1 MDKVNELM
9 AYAAQFK
16 FVEGVTPLSHIYWP
30 IGGSILYVIMI
41 TVLPMWMKNRE
52 PFKFKFLLSAHNI
65 FLSVL
70 SFFMCLGVM
79 YNILPYY
86 FKGGWTELICDPL
99 NHMSRGTHVFWY
111 YIFYLSKYYEFFDTM
126 FQILK
131 KRKLIF
137 LHTYHH
143 VITLW
148 LIWVTM
154 STNFSIQWG
163 DIAANA
169 FVHIIMYYYY
179 YLTER
184 GEKPWWKKY
193 ITKVQIV
200 QFIFDM
206 TTHFLWYWYNATTP
220 GGCNGF
226 VWVFHFANFVIGSFL
241 VLFLQFYFTSYR
253 RPAPK
258 SAGKAE

>member
-1 MDKVNELM
+1 MDLLHE
-9 AYAAQFK
+9 YAERASQFE
-16 FVEGVTPLSHIYWP
+16 FVEGVTPFSHIYWP
-30 IGGSILYVIMI
+30 IGGTIFYILMI
-41 TVLPMWMKNRE
+41 NLLPMWMKNRE
-52 PFKFKFLLSAHNI
+52 AFKFRFLLSAHNI

-70 SFFMCLGVM
+70 SLCMCLGVL
-79 YNILPYY
+79 YNVIPFWYT
-86 FKGGWTELICDPL
+86 GGLTELICDASDR
-99 NHMSRGTHVFWY
+99 MSKGPQVAWY
-111 YIFYLSKYYEFFDTM
+111 YVFYLSKYYEFLDTM

-143 VITLW
+143 VITMW

-169 FVHIIMYYYY
+169 FVHVIMYYYY

-193 ITKVQIV
+193 ITKIQIV

-206 TTHFLWYWYNATTP
+206 STHFAWYWYNATTP
-220 GGCNGF
+220 GGCKGF

-253 RPAPK
+253 KP
-258 SAGKAE
+258 AGKSE